1 MESVNWQSNKMYYRV
16 SDYGTRDDL
25 LDDML
30 EQAAY
35 LLSHGNWLTCYPVL
49 GDNNVYVLEFAS
61 QDPRVNKHVPVWL
74 TPDEAIAAAEA
85 LKPTLEAPTD
95 DSADDGDLFPI
106 EGGKGG
112 GKNAA

>member
-16 SDYGTRDDL
+16 SDYETREDL
-25 LDDML
+25 FDDMF

-35 LLSHGNWLTCYPVL
+35 LLGHNNWLTCYPAL

-61 QDPRVNKHVPVWL
+61 QDPKVNKHVPVWL
-74 TPDEAIAAAEA
+74 TPDEAIAAAEVLTP
-85 LKPTLEAPTD
+85 LKKGVG
-95 DSADDGDLFPI
+95 DSASDVPPSDD
-106 EGGKGG
+106 EGMGG

>member
-35 LLSHGNWLTCYPVL
+35 LLSHGNWLTCYPLL

-74 TPDEAIAAAEA
+74 TPDEAIAAVEA
-85 LKPTLEAPTD
+85 FHSTLADATG
-95 DSADDGDLFPI
+95 DSADDECQFPI
-106 EGGKGG
+106 EDDKGD